1 MDEKIEVGYRN
12 IGSALGKEYHHKF
25 LLYTDKEGNQHTIS
39 GWTGDEQPGLPYG
52 RMHVETRSC

>member
-25 LLYTDKEGNQHTIS
+25 LTLH
-39 GWTGDEQPGLPYG
+39 
-52 RMHVETRSC
+52 R